1 MPKKDMPASKSRD
14 LAYEKFLKSVKPIGL
29 GLLESSSRLD
39 RNAYVRVR
47 GQKDGGASTISTEY
61 KLIAAQPG
69 YFDATGRFSL
79 TVAERKGAGPALRID
94 CTFETHFHCD
104 GPSRK
109 ELAER
114 FTSSE
119 LRLVLWPYF
128 RELVFDLCGKMSI
141 PPITIPL
148 TTSAEK

>member
-1 MPKKDMPASKSRD
+1 MQRKHTPASKFPD
-14 LAYEKFLKSVKPIGL
+14 YAYERFLKSVKPIGL
-29 GLLESSSRLD
+29 GLRESSSKLD
-39 RNAYVRVR
+39 RDEYVRIR
-47 GQKDGGASTISTEY
+47 RQKDGGARSISTEY
-61 KLIAAQPG
+61 KLLEAASG
-69 YFDATGRFSL
+69 YFNATGKFSL
-79 TVAERKGAGPALRID
+79 MVAEKLGANPALKID
-94 CTFETHFHCD
+94 CTFETHFHCN
-104 GPSRK
+104 GPARK

-148 TTSAEK
+148 TTNSEQ